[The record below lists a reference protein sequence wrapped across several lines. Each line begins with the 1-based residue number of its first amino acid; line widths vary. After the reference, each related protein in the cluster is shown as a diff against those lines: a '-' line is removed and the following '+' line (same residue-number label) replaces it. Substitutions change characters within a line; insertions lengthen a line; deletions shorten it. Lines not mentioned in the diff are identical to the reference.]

1 MSIFRLIIK
10 DFMII
15 LVIGQT
21 LEDHI
26 NYRETTSIKPGGI
39 FYSVLGLKSI
49 IDKNDGLS
57 LCSSIYKENMS
68 LFSPVYDDID
78 KSLFSYVDEI
88 PKVYLNISEEGERG
102 ECYSLVSQNLSLDKI
117 TDFNIYDGILINMIT
132 GFDINLDQI
141 KVIRSKF
148 KRDIFFDAHTLAR
161 GLGKDG
167 TRNFRVIPEF
177 EKWAQNI
184 DILQVN
190 ETEFSFLFEFKNDK
204 EIIDKLFSLG
214 VKIVIITNGKIGAR
228 VYYKKDGEI
237 VSSFVAS
244 KKMVVKNN
252 VGCGDIFGAV
262 FFYSYICENDIG
274 IALRLANNAA
284 GFAVAYDNLENS
296 EGFRNDVTT
305 GLD

>member
-1 MSIFRLIIK
+1 MNF
-10 DFMII
+10 
-15 LVIGQT
+15 LVLGQS

-26 NYRETTSIKPGGI
+26 IYRGNTTVKPGGI

-49 IDKNDGLS
+49 IDENDRIL
-57 LCSSIYKENMS
+57 LCSLISEKDMS

-88 PKVYLNISEEGERG
+88 PKVYLNISDKGERG
-102 ECYSLVSQNLSLDKI
+102 ECYSLVNQNLSLDKI

-132 GFDINLDQI
+132 GFDITLDQI
-141 KVIRSKF
+141 KLIRSKF
-148 KRDIFFDAHTLAR
+148 KRDIFFDVHTLAR
-161 GLGKDG
+161 GMAKDG
-167 TRNFRVIPEF
+167 TRNFRVIPDF
-177 EKWAQNI
+177 EKWAENI

-190 ETEFSFLFEFKNDK
+190 ETEFSFLFELKSEK
-204 EIIDKLFSLG
+204 EIIEKLFSLG
-214 VKIVIITNGKIGAR
+214 VKILVITNGEIGAR
-228 VYYKKDGEI
+228 VYYRKEDEI
-237 VSSFVAS
+237 VSSFVTS

-274 IALRLANNAA
+274 NALRLANNAA
-284 GFAVAYDNLENS
+284 GFAVAYENLENS
-296 EGFRNDVTT
+296 EGFRNDVTA

>member
-1 MSIFRLIIK
+1 MN
-10 DFMII
+10 I

-39 FYSVLGLKSI
+39 VYSVLGLKSI
-49 IDKNDGLS
+49 IDKNDRIS
-57 LCSSIYKENMS
+57 LCSSIFEKDMR
-68 LFSPVYDDID
+68 LFSPVYNDID

-88 PKVYLNISEEGERG
+88 PKVYLNISDEGERG
-102 ECYSLVSQNLSLDKI
+102 ECYSLVNKNLSLGKI

-132 GFDINLDQI
+132 GFDITLDQI
-141 KVIRSKF
+141 KLIRSKF
-148 KRDIFFDAHTLAR
+148 KRDIFFDVHTLAR
-161 GLGKDG
+161 GLEKNG
-167 TRNFRVIPEF
+167 TRNFRVIPGF
-177 EKWAQNI
+177 EKWAENI

-190 ETEFSFLFEFKNDK
+190 EMEFSFLFELKSEK
-204 EIIDKLFSLG
+204 EIIEKLFNLG
-214 VKIVIITNGKIGAR
+214 VKILVITNGKIGAR
-228 VYYKKDGEI
+228 VYYRKEDEV

-252 VGCGDIFGAV
+252 VGCGDVFGAV

-274 IALRLANNAA
+274 NALRLANNVA

-296 EGFRNDVTT
+296 EGFRNDVTA